1 MSVDDHAID
10 QSLTRGAGQ
19 KIGQYRLDLGTGT
32 WWWSSETYRVHG
44 FEPGDVVP
52 TTELVLAHK
61 HPDDREHVRAA
72 LDHAQA
78 TGEPFSSV
86 HRIMD
91 AHGVER
97 YVACMGQGR
106 RDRETG
112 EVVELMGYFTD
123 ITATITS
130 RANERTR
137 RDILAAAEGRG
148 PIEQAK
154 GVLIATHGVSA
165 DEAFTRLKHA
175 SNDKNVRL
183 RDLASV
189 VVDEAM
195 RAGGDCAER
204 IDAIL
209 R

>member
-1 MSVDDHAID
+1 MSVENTSRSHHR
-10 QSLTRGAGQ
+10 TRDAGQ
-19 KIGQYRLDLGTGT
+19 KTGQFRLDLGTGT

-61 HPDDREHVRAA
+61 HPDDREHVRAV
-72 LDHAQA
+72 LDRAAA

-97 YVACMGQGR
+97 YVALVGQGR

-123 ITATITS
+123 ITATIAA
-130 RANERTR
+130 RASERTR

-165 DEAFTRLKHA
+165 DEAFARLKHA

-195 RAGGDCAER
+195 RAGGDCSER

>member
-1 MSVDDHAID
+1 MSVENTSRSHHR
-10 QSLTRGAGQ
+10 TRDAGQ
-19 KIGQYRLDLGTGT
+19 KTGPFRLDLGTGT

-44 FEPGDVVP
+44 FEPGEVVP

-61 HPDDREHVRAA
+61 HPDDREHVRAV

-97 YVACMGQGR
+97 YVALVGQGR

-123 ITATITS
+123 ITATIAA
-130 RANERTR
+130 RASERTR

-165 DEAFTRLKHA
+165 DEAFARLKQA

-204 IDAIL
+204 VDAIL

>member
-1 MSVDDHAID
+1 M
-10 QSLTRGAGQ
+10 
-19 KIGQYRLDLGTGT
+19 GTGT

-44 FEPGDVVP
+44 FEPGEVVP

-61 HPDDREHVRAA
+61 HPDDREHVRAV
-72 LDHAQA
+72 LDRAAA

-97 YVACMGQGR
+97 YVALVGQGR

-165 DEAFTRLKHA
+165 DEAFARLKHA